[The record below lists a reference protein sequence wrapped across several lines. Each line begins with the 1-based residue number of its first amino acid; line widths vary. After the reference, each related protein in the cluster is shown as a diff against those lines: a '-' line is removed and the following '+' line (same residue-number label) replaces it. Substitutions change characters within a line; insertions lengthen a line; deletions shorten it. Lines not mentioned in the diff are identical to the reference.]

1 MEKRLPVSASFIL
14 VIALAV
20 SLAYWALQLL
30 KAPPRQLAAVP
41 LQSAPPAALDA
52 AASLFGGAATTV
64 AVSNYQLRGVVAA
77 GRGGDSAAIIGV
89 DGKPAVALVVGKDV
103 VPGVTVQEIHP
114 RYVLLSD
121 GGVIKR
127 IELATDNGKAAGL
140 ASPLPYVPAAP
151 ATQPR
156 PKEGMRFTSGR
167 SPSRDTS
174 RASIEG
180 AAMPVTDVN
189 ITKSTSGASRPA
201 AARAVRSA
209 RSARSVATS
218 MKMSLDSRK
227 VPRSR

>member
-1 MEKRLPVSASFIL
+1 VPAKKLKGVTVEKRLPVSASFIL

-52 AASLFGGAATTV
+52 AASLFGGAATTI

-77 GRGGDSAAIIGV
+77 ERGGDSAAIIGV
-89 DGKPAVALVVGKDV
+89 DGKPAVALAVGKDV

-140 ASPLPYVPAAP
+140 ASPLPYVPAVQPAP
-151 ATQPR
+151 PVQQPA
-156 PKEGMRFTSGR
+156 PPVQQPAPPANAAANNAGNPPANNASGLNM
-167 SPSRDTS
+167 PQVP
-174 RASIEG
+174 G
-180 AAMPVTDVN
+180 AANP
-189 ITKSTSGASRPA
+189 K
-201 AARAVRSA
+201 
-209 RSARSVATS
+209 
-218 MKMSLDSRK
+218 
-227 VPRSR
+227 